1 MMKQRETL
9 NNSKALTFLLKD
21 KRVDVH
27 VYTKTPTQNVSSLGS
42 GIMGDFS
49 FLFLRVGYIGYIF
62 KFVIKVKKRSKA
74 NSLKKQAFPVPS
86 MNPRSTG
93 HS

>member
-1 MMKQRETL
+1 M
-9 NNSKALTFLLKD
+9 LKD

-49 FLFLRVGYIGYIF
+49 FLFLGVSLLVIF
-62 KFVIKVKKRSKA
+62 LIVKFVITVKKRRKADSLKSKA
-74 NSLKKQAFPVPS
+74 FLFPL
-86 MNPRSTG
+86 
-93 HS
+93 